1 MESRLTRLEEFVRD
15 YKADVDWRLRKLEK
29 ESADKFLEQI
39 VHILRKDETSVP
51 EFLDKIKLREL
62 SESVHEA
69 TRKAAMELRE
79 EIDRRL
85 RA

>member
-1 MESRLTRLEEFVRD
+1 MESRLTTLEGFVRD
-15 YKADVDWRLRKLEK
+15 YAEDINWRLRRLEK
-29 ESADKFLEQI
+29 ESADKFLERI
-39 VHILRKDETSVP
+39 ANILTFRESVP
-51 EFLDKIKLREL
+51 EIHDRFKLAEL